1 MIAGRP
7 PFNGENHIDLLRNIQ
22 HKAVRLPPEVR
33 VSKACV
39 NLLRVLLNRNPLSRA
54 GFKEFFEACDAFV
67 SLGCEGVV
75 LDSSGSCRI
84 QSNDLG
90 TIPEN
95 DGNSGSDSLMTVATT
110 SQSHSQQQQ
119 TQPSSVLK
127 HGSQSPVKPLPMAS
141 VSSPQVSTPYAALDA
156 SHRTLSRQ
164 IPNRLAPLTQS
175 PPMSAIPTAGMNLPS
190 LSSLGQQARQ
200 PWQHPAHYVADLM
213 PLNRKPEMSSHS
225 ASTDDS
231 GFVMV
236 EHGTQSRNDFY
247 DQQGQPSDYTMQVS
261 GTARGAP
268 FYSTGF
274 SGGVRRSGSRGMLST
289 SPGSGGL
296 LMGLVSR
303 ARLGHQQ
310 NEPDEPS
317 FSEEVAAVSKMLT
330 TAEDVG
336 RRAVSVAHLGD
347 SRAYFGMRLVHAA
360 ENRSS
365 VLSSTPMEGVE
376 EEDTGF
382 NEEAGESIA
391 SEQMAANGRRS
402 SHSSDK
408 IMAEAKVEDSQ
419 AEEMPFAISP
429 EAQALALPS
438 RASTFAVYQRGSSM
452 SSVNR
457 PSQKVDPPTIRAH
470 FGEALCCYMKALKM
484 LKTAIGAAHRVSK
497 DLESL
502 SAKVG
507 RSPTDYSLPD
517 LQQRCQVTSK
527 WLSQQFHG
535 VLERADGAN
544 TEINK
549 ISLSADEKGVSSSVT
564 NVEELIYNHSL
575 AAGRDGAVKQLLGQ
589 YEAARSCYRAAGLLA
604 ETLLMEANVIA
615 EDRKVLESY
624 VDGFA
629 TRITELDQLM
639 LQQSRMA
646 SSSNAS
652 TSYRGYQS
660 GVIGLIGPPPS
671 APTGFITGPAG

>member
-1 MIAGRP
+1 MVAGRP

-75 LDSSGSCRI
+75 ADSSGSCRI
-84 QSNDLG
+84 PSNDLG

-95 DGNSGSDSLMTVATT
+95 EGNSGSESLMTVATA
-110 SQSHSQQQQ
+110 SQSHSQQHQN
-119 TQPSSVLK
+119 QPSSVQC
-127 HGSQSPVKPLPMAS
+127 GGQSPAKPSPIAS
-141 VSSPQVSTPYAALDA
+141 VPPSQVSTTFTVEP
-156 SHRTLSRQ
+156 SHQTLSRQ
-164 IPNRLAPLTQS
+164 LPNRLAPLTQS
-175 PPMSAIPTAGMNLPS
+175 PPTSGIPMAGMNLPP
-190 LSSLGQQARQ
+190 LTSLGQQARL
-200 PWQHPAHYVADLM
+200 PWQHPTHYAAELM

-236 EHGTQSRNDFY
+236 EHGGTNSRNDVF
-247 DQQGQPSDYTMQVS
+247 DQQGQPSDFMMQ
-261 GTARGAP
+261 GPARGTP

-296 LMGLVSR
+296 LMGLVGR

-310 NEPDEPS
+310 NERADPS

-336 RRAVSVAHLGD
+336 RRAISVAHLGD
-347 SRAYFGMRLVHAA
+347 SRAYVGMRLVHAA

-376 EEDTGF
+376 EEGTGF
-382 NEEAGESIA
+382 SEEAGDSIA
-391 SEQMAANGRRS
+391 TEQMGATGRRS
-402 SHSSDK
+402 SLSSDK
-408 IMAEAKVEDSQ
+408 IMAEAKVDDSQ
-419 AEEMPFAISP
+419 VEEMPFAISP

-438 RASTFAVYQRGSSM
+438 RASTYPVYQRGSSM

-484 LKTAIGAAHRVSK
+484 LKTAVGAALCVSK

-502 SAKVG
+502 STKVG
-507 RSPTDYSLPD
+507 RSPADYSLPD
-517 LQQRCQVTSK
+517 LQHRCQVTSK
-527 WLSQQFHG
+527 WLSEQFHG
-535 VLERADGAN
+535 VLDRADAAN

-549 ISLSADEKGVSSSVT
+549 INLSADEKGVSSTVT
-564 NVEELIYNHSL
+564 RVEELIYNHSL

-589 YEAARSCYRAAGLLA
+589 YEAARSCYRSAGLLA
-604 ETLLMEANVIA
+604 ETLLMEANVIT
-615 EDRKVLESY
+615 EDRKVLEGY

-629 TRITELDQLM
+629 TRITELDHLM
-639 LQQSRMA
+639 LQQSRMV

-652 TSYRGYQS
+652 AASCRGFQS

-671 APTGFITGPAG
+671 APTGFITGPPG